1 MLRFSKVWLV
11 LLGMGLFFL
20 AGAGCVMAGAAP
32 ASIPDEIPVNVID
45 DKPVLVPDEI
55 VVKFKE
61 GVEETTKTTI
71 IKTFGLKKL
80 RESRKPGKFTVFRH
94 ANPKAVLAKLRKK
107 GAVEFAEQNAY
118 AYAFGVPNDTY
129 YKYQWHMK
137 RIGMEDAWDLST
149 GEGAIVAVVD
159 TGVRQNLTDLDQ
171 TKFTAGYD
179 FVNNDTDPT
188 DDNGHGSHVTGTIA
202 QSTNNTKGVCGIA
215 YNATIMPVKVL
226 NAYGSGT
233 YTQIV
238 DGINWAVEHG
248 ANIINLSLGGSS
260 PSTLLEQAI
269 NNAWEK
275 GVLVVCAAGN
285 SGTNAPNYPAA
296 YENAV
301 SVAATAGNDTLASYS
316 NYGSTVDIAAPGGDY
331 GDYNG
336 DGYSDRILQNTFSGT
351 STGYYF
357 YSGTSMASPHVA
369 GAAALIKA
377 KKPSLT
383 NAEIRDILYNT
394 ADDLGSSGKDTTFG
408 YGMVNALAALHYV
421 ETLEPDSQ
429 PPKADFSY
437 ELKTYPHVAFTDKS
451 TGNVTSWSWEFGDG
465 ETSAEQNPSHTYA
478 AAGAYTVTLTV
489 TDNLGATGSISKNVT
504 VSAPAAATSMYVSA
518 ISMSISRPSYSYYY
532 ARSTIIVKD
541 TSGKPVS
548 GATVSISW
556 SGVVSGTASGKTD
569 SSGQIRFNS
578 RTSRSRGP
586 FTIKVNK
593 VTHSSLTYDASNSNN
608 VSTATKSY

>member
-1 MLRFSKVWLV
+1 MMLRFSKVWLV

-269 NNAWEK
+269 NNAWQK

-285 SGTNAPNYPAA
+285 SSTSAPSYPAA

-301 SVAATAGNDTLASYS
+301 SVVATAGNDTLASYS

-369 GAAALIKA
+369 GVAALIKA

-408 YGMVNALAALHYV
+408 YGMVNALAALRYV

-429 PPKADFSY
+429 SPKADFSY
-437 ELKTYPHVAFTDKS
+437 ELKTYPNVAFTDKS
-451 TGNVTSWSWEFGDG
+451 TGSVTSWSWEFGDG
-465 ETSAEQNPSHTYA
+465 ETSIEQSPEHTYA
-478 AAGAYTVTLTV
+478 ASGKYNVTLTV
-489 TDNLGATGSISKNVT
+489 TD
-504 VSAPAAATSMYVSA
+504 
-518 ISMSISRPSYSYYY
+518 
-532 ARSTIIVKD
+532 
-541 TSGKPVS
+541 
-548 GATVSISW
+548 
-556 SGVVSGTASGKTD
+556 D
-569 SSGQIRFNS
+569 SSGLQNAVTKEVTVTQNPTADFTFTATDLTVTFTDGSSDSDGSIA
-578 RTSRSRGP
+578 SRSWNFG
-586 FTIKVNK
+586 
-593 VTHSSLTYDASNSNN
+593 DGAS
-608 VSTATKSY
+608 STAQNP